1 MKKKFLS
8 SSLSI
13 LILVIIGM
21 TIAVGVPAYFWTKT
35 HVTKERVQNR
45 SKLYPVILVPGS
57 SATEN
62 RFDGLISKLNTGN
75 KKQSLLKIT
84 VKTNNQLRISGR
96 IFPRDTRPFIVI
108 AFENNHDG
116 YQNIQRQAKWMS
128 VAMTYLTKKY
138 QFNHFS
144 GIGHSN
150 GGLIY
155 TLYLEKYMDQNQLLL
170 DRLMTIGTPYN
181 FSETNM
187 NQRTNILKELIA
199 GKEKLPRNLTVYSID
214 GTTNYTT
221 DGIVPSTSVSTG
233 KYIFQNQVAQYTKIT
248 VTGKDSQHSDLPQ
261 NREIIQLI
269 NENILQT
276 GNGATS
282 NITQNA
288 TPQ

>member
-1 MKKKFLS
+1 M
-8 SSLSI
+8 
-13 LILVIIGM
+13 ILV
-21 TIAVGVPAYFWTKT
+21 ALVGLPAYFWTKS

-45 SKLYPVILVPGS
+45 SRLYPIILVPGS

-62 RFDGLISKLNTGN
+62 RFDGLIDNLNTGN
-75 KKQSLLKIT
+75 KKTSLLKIT
-84 VKTNNQLRISGR
+84 VKENNHLRISGK

-108 AFENNHDG
+108 AFQNNHDG
-116 YQNIQRQAKWMS
+116 FRNIQKQAKWMAL
-128 VAMTYLTKKY
+128 AMDYLTRKY

-150 GGLIY
+150 GGLVY
-155 TLYLEKYMDQNQLLL
+155 TLFLEKYLDQNKLLL

-181 FSETNM
+181 FAETNM
-187 NQRTNILKELIA
+187 NKQTSILQELISR
-199 GKEKLPRNLTVYSID
+199 KEKLPRSLAVYSID

-261 NREIIQLI
+261 NKEIIQLI
-269 NENILQT
+269 NEYILQT
-276 GNGATS
+276 GVTGPDAAN
-282 NITQNA
+282 